1 MTNATTPEATV
12 RYEGPG
18 VSTEIW
24 AMTQA
29 NFMVMIPGQHAKEAA
44 IALNDAAAK
53 YLAEQL
59 GQEDTPE
66 NRQALARDV
75 GSFILTKQLGAGGR
89 IDSVTTVSVA
99 LLGQHPELVDH
110 LKSIE
115 G

>member
-1 MTNATTPEATV
+1 MTNATTPEITV
-12 RYEGPG
+12 RYEGAG

-24 AMTQA
+24 AMTQG
-29 NFMVMIPGQHAKEAA
+29 NFMVMIPGHHAKEAA

-59 GQEDTPE
+59 GREDTPE
-66 NRQALARDV
+66 NRQALARDA
-75 GSFILTKQLGAGGR
+75 GAYILKKRALAGGH

-99 LLGQHPELVDH
+99 LLSQHPELVDY

-115 G
+115 A